1 MDFFCQRTE
10 KFTTET
16 KSYNSQMM
24 SASPSPWAVALVPR
38 EGHTNRRGGVHDVPS
53 ITLRRYV
60 NTLAAPGALLIES
73 RRKKKNH

>member
-24 SASPSPWAVALVPR
+24 SASLSPWAVALVPR
-38 EGHTNRRGGVHDVPS
+38 EGHTNR
-53 ITLRRYV
+53 
-60 NTLAAPGALLIES
+60 
-73 RRKKKNH
+73 